1 MSRLDDHGLVEAV
14 RSILDDLDEPSDG
27 IRLLPLSG
35 GASRQTSRI
44 ERHDAAPLIL
54 QRERTS
60 QPRLA
65 GGMADEADVVSAAQG
80 SGVPVPTMLATNR
93 SHPDTAV
100 GPSFLLAT
108 AIEGETI
115 ARKILRD
122 RTFADARARL
132 TAQCGA
138 ALASI
143 HATPTVGLPP
153 HVTGTDQLEQY
164 RTTMRDL
171 GLVSPAFELAFRW
184 LDRHRPAA
192 RPPVLVHGDF
202 RLGNLIVDTD
212 GLAAVI
218 DWELAH
224 LSDPMED
231 LGWLCVRAW
240 RFGGAGPVAGVGARV
255 DLWSAYEAAGGAVVD
270 PDAAHW
276 WEVLGHLKWG
286 VMCGVQ
292 LAAHTSGAVR
302 SVELAAIGRRI
313 VEQEYDLVRLI
324 EERPT

>member
-1 MSRLDDHGLVEAV
+1 MSSPDELLAALRSVLADLGEAT
-14 RSILDDLDEPSDG
+14 DDLALRG
-27 IRLLPLSG
+27 LSG
-35 GASRQTSRI
+35 GASRETWRV
-44 ERHDAAPLIL
+44 ERADAPDLIL

-65 GGMADEADVVSAAQG
+65 GGMADEAEVVSAAQG

-93 SHPDTAV
+93 THPGTPL
-100 GPSFLLAT
+100 GGSFLLAT
-108 AIEGETI
+108 AVDGETI

-122 RTFADARARL
+122 DEFAGARSRL
-132 TAQCGA
+132 TGQCGA
-138 ALASI
+138 ALAAI
-143 HATPTVGLPP
+143 HSTPTDGLPP
-153 HVTGTDQLEQY
+153 HVTETDELEQY
-164 RTTMRDL
+164 RTVMRDL
-171 GLVSPAFELAFRW
+171 ELVSPAFELAVRW
-184 LDRHRPAA
+184 LDRHRPAR
-192 RPPVLVHGDF
+192 RPSVLVHGDF

-224 LSDPMED
+224 RSDPMED

-240 RFGGAGPVAGVGARV
+240 RFGGAGVVAGVGDRA
-255 DLWSAYEAAGGAVVD
+255 DLWAAYEAAGGAPVD

-286 VMCGVQ
+286 VMCGIQ

-313 VEQEYDLVRLI
+313 VEQEYDLVRLL
-324 EERPT
+324 EERP